1 MKYLLLSFAVFFVSC
16 VEFENNENS
25 ENSEKT
31 EKPILSEAEAILEE
45 IELIQKNAMSLRVK
59 FEQANVQPSA
69 NYLVSI
75 KVISGQ
81 EKLLDAYVKEAKQAN
96 RLVED
101 AIEALEA
108 TGEDA
113 EKAKEAE
120 ERATRGRD
128 QLIEIK
134 TRALQA
140 LEKINNLVNK

>member
-1 MKYLLLSFAVFFVSC
+1 MRYLLVSFVVFFVSC
-16 VEFENNENS
+16 FEVTKVSTESDEN
-25 ENSEKT
+25 KIV
-31 EKPILSEAEAILEE
+31 KEAKAILEE
-45 IELIQKNAMSLRVK
+45 VELIEKNAISLRK
-59 FEQANVQPSA
+59 SFEQANVQPSA

-101 AIEALEA
+101 AIEALEVA
-108 TGEDA
+108 GEDA
-113 EKAKEAE
+113 EKAKESE

-128 QLIEIK
+128 QLLEIK